1 MQTQVLRPMGVRE
14 LAAPEGFF
22 LVTAGRKQKVTLNSG
37 CAAQG
42 ARPQTHKVQMEL
54 RVCSCKHTRSR
65 W

>member
-1 MQTQVLRPMGVRE
+1 MQTQVLRPMGVR
-14 LAAPEGFF
+14 AGSPQGFF

-42 ARPQTHKVQMEL
+42 VQPQTHNVQMEL